1 MQPFYFQHG
10 FRFSWSDQLQ
20 IFWQVY
26 ITELIGFLMCLG
38 LLELRHLIYPGL
50 STGFGI
56 FTSLSLM
63 EFSGLVFSLISA
75 LSGFG
80 WIIFAR
86 KQYPVNAGVSRSSI
100 LGPTLTLTTFQM
112 MFSVELLSILM
123 RLLSTLGVISY
134 LICGNN

>member
-1 MQPFYFQHG
+1 
-10 FRFSWSDQLQ
+10 
-20 IFWQVY
+20 
-26 ITELIGFLMCLG
+26 MCLG
-38 LLELRHLIYPGL
+38 LLELQHLIYPGL
-50 STGFGI
+50 STGFGMLVV
-56 FTSLSLM
+56 FTNLSLM
-63 EFSGLVFSLISA
+63 EFSGLVFSLILA